1 MDMQTAATELAPPV
15 DGAGLRCLWIAR
27 ELPFPTNTGDRIYTA
42 RLAKA
47 LGDAGADV
55 TFVGLEASQERDVPT
70 DWPIRFV
77 GVAGKKRSYWR
88 AVMSSAPL
96 VMAAHTTAS
105 FGSCLDDLLNQHWDA
120 IVIDHYGSGW
130 VLDRVKAKCAG
141 TASVLVHIAQNHE
154 ESLAYSLYRS
164 AQRQLLTRIYL
175 FQNFLKTRRIE
186 RRLVKETDLVSAIT
200 VEDRNTFQ
208 KVAPATHYIILTPG
222 YAEAAAPP
230 REIGNATSRHVIL
243 VGSYRWV
250 VKHENLRLLL
260 RAADAAFAKNG
271 IVLDVIGDVPEQIR
285 DEFAGQLKATHFHGF
300 VDDVAAFKSAARLAL
315 VPEVIG
321 GGFKLKFLDYI
332 FGRVPVASIS
342 AAAAGLPEEVRAHLL
357 LAPDLD
363 GLVQTVIEHIDRLD
377 LLQDMQQRALDAARS
392 QFDWRD
398 RGVALLAEINRL
410 RLERVVR
417 SAT

>member
-1 MDMQTAATELAPPV
+1 MDMQTSVAGLAPPSS
-15 DGAGLRCLWIAR
+15 GAGLRCLWIAR

-55 TFVGLEASQERDVPT
+55 TFVGLEAGQHADVPA
-70 DWPIRFV
+70 DWPIRFI

-88 AVMSSAPL
+88 AVLSTAPL
-96 VMAAHTTAS
+96 VMAAHATTS
-105 FGSCLDDLLNQHWDA
+105 YSTCVDDLLQQHWDA

-130 VLDRVKAKCAG
+130 VLDRVKQRTAG
-141 TASVLVHIAQNHE
+141 SATVLVHIAQNHE

-164 AQRQLLTRIYL
+164 AQRHLLTRVYL
-175 FQNFLKTRRIE
+175 FLNFLKTRRIE
-186 RRLVKETDLVSAIT
+186 RRLVKEVDLVSAIT
-200 VEDRNTFQ
+200 NEDRDTFQ
-208 KVAPATHYIILTPG
+208 KVAPATQYIILTPG
-222 YAEAAAPP
+222 YAESAAPP
-230 REIGNATSRHVIL
+230 REIGHTSSRHVIL

-260 RAADAAFAKNG
+260 RAADAAFAKHG

-285 DEFAGQLKATHFHGF
+285 HEFDGQLKATRFHGF

-342 AAAAGLPEEVRAHLL
+342 AAAAGLPEEVRRHLL
-357 LAPDLD
+357 LAADLD
-363 GLVQTVIEHIDRLD
+363 RLVHTVIEHIDQLD
-377 LLQDMQQRALDAARS
+377 VLQDMQQQALEAARS

-398 RGVALLAEINRL
+398 RGAALLAEINRL
-410 RLERVVR
+410 RLLRVVR
-417 SAT
+417 SAV